1 MTHGPHEPH
10 DANPGEARAYTRR
23 AFLQNGALFASAALT
38 VPAFLQ
44 NAAFALPRAELGLSS
59 IPGVN
64 EDRILVVIQLSGGND
79 GLNTV
84 IPFRDDNYRRV
95 RPTIAVPGNEV
106 HQLSRNGAGNA
117 HDIGLHPA
125 LSKLRELYDEGLCSV
140 VQSVGYPNPNR
151 SHFASMDIWH
161 TADTNGTGDGW
172 IGKYIDSQ
180 CCGFGKGES
189 GTPEATATPPAS
201 PSPSAVEPPIA
212 LGRDIPL
219 ALQGRSTMPVSL
231 ESADAF
237 RWSGD
242 RIDALADAYQ
252 KILDGAPPPL
262 PEDDHAPASFL
273 LRTALDA
280 RVSSDTIRKAV
291 ATPSLAT
298 YPRTQLGNQ
307 MSMIGS
313 MIRAGM
319 KTRVYYVSLGGFD
332 THAGQGGAQGQ
343 HARLLAQ
350 LAEAVNAFYK
360 DLTAQGN
367 AGRVLSVCFSE
378 FGRRVGQ
385 NASGGTDHGTAA
397 PMFLFG
403 PMLNAG
409 VHGPNPNLRDLDA
422 GDLKHQID
430 FRQVYAEILDRWLAT
445 DSHTVLAGRYRHINL
460 LRKA

>member
-1 MTHGPHEPH
+1 MTHHT
-10 DANPGEARAYTRR
+10 NPGDAKAYTRR
-23 AFLQNGALFASAALT
+23 AFLHNGALFASAALT

-59 IPGVN
+59 IPGVD
-64 EDRILVVIQLSGGND
+64 EDRVLVVIQLSGGND

-95 RPTIAVPGNEV
+95 RPTIAIPSADV
-106 HQLSRNGAGNA
+106 HQLSRNA
-117 HDIGLHPA
+117 HDVGLHPA
-125 LSKLRELYDEGLCSV
+125 MTKLREMYDEGLCSV

-161 TADTNGTGDGW
+161 TAETTGTGDGW

-189 GTPEATATPPAS
+189 GTPETNAPAATK
-201 PSPSAVEPPIA
+201 VEPPIA
-212 LGRDIPL
+212 IGRDMPL
-219 ALQGRSTMPVSL
+219 ALQGRGTMPVSL
-231 ESADAF
+231 ESPDAF
-237 RWSGD
+237 RWTGD
-242 RIDALADAYQ
+242 RIDALADTYQ
-252 KILDGAPPPL
+252 QILDGSPL
-262 PEDDHAPASFL
+262 PEDDDHAPASFL

-291 ATPSLAT
+291 AVPSLAP

-307 MSMIGS
+307 MSMVGS

-319 KTRVYYVSLGGFD
+319 KTRVYYISLGGFD
-332 THAGQGGAQGQ
+332 THAGQGGSQGQ
-343 HARLLAQ
+343 HARLLTQ

-430 FRQVYAEILDRWLAT
+430 FRQVYAEVLDRWLAT
-445 DSHTVLAGRYRHINL
+445 DSNAVLGSQYRHLNL

>member
-1 MTHGPHEPH
+1 VTDQTHHT
-10 DANPGEARAYTRR
+10 NPGDAKAYTRR

-44 NAAFALPRAELGLSS
+44 NAAFALPRAEFGLSS

-64 EDRILVVIQLSGGND
+64 EDRVLVVIQLSGGND

-95 RPTIAVPGNEV
+95 RPTIAIPNADV

-117 HDIGLHPA
+117 HDVGLHPA
-125 LSKLRELYDEGLCSV
+125 LTKLREMYDEGLCSV

-189 GTPEATATPPAS
+189 GNAESTTAPTS
-201 PSPSAVEPPIA
+201 PITRVEPPIA
-212 LGRDIPL
+212 IGRDMPL
-219 ALQGRSTMPVSL
+219 ALQGRGMMPVSL
-231 ESADAF
+231 ESPDAF
-237 RWSGD
+237 RWAGD
-242 RIDALADAYQ
+242 RIDALAETYQ
-252 KILDGAPPPL
+252 KILDGSPL
-262 PEDDHAPASFL
+262 PDDDDHAPASFL

-291 ATPSLAT
+291 AVPSLAP

-332 THAGQGGAQGQ
+332 THAGQGGSQGQ
-343 HARLLAQ
+343 HARLLTQ
-350 LAEAVNAFYK
+350 LADAVNSFYK

-409 VHGPNPNLRDLDA
+409 VHGPNPNLRDLDS
-422 GDLKHQID
+422 GDLKYQID
-430 FRQVYAEILDRWLAT
+430 FRQVYAEVLDRWLAT
-445 DSHTVLAGRYRHINL
+445 DSNAVLGSQYRHLNL

>member
-1 MTHGPHEPH
+1 MTNRTDQTHHT
-10 DANPGEARAYTRR
+10 DPGEARAYTRR

-44 NAAFALPRAELGLSS
+44 SAAFALPRAEFGLSS
-59 IPGVN
+59 IPGVD
-64 EDRILVVIQLSGGND
+64 EGRVLVVIQLSGGND

-95 RPTIAVPGNEV
+95 RPTIAIPGNEA
-106 HQLSRNGAGNA
+106 HRLSRNGAGNA

-125 LSKLRELYDEGLCSV
+125 LTKLRELYDEGLCSV

-172 IGKYIDSQ
+172 IGRYIDSQ

-189 GTPEATATPPAS
+189 GTPEANAAPTT
-201 PSPSAVEPPIA
+201 AVEPPIA
-212 LGRDIPL
+212 LGRNIPL
-219 ALQGRSTMPVSL
+219 ALQGRSMMPVSL

-252 KILDGAPPPL
+252 KILDGTPPP
-262 PEDDHAPASFL
+262 EDEHAPASFL

-343 HARLLAQ
+343 HARLLTQ
-350 LAEAVNAFYK
+350 LAEAVNALYK

-378 FGRRVGQ
+378 FGRRVAQ

-409 VHGPNPNLRDLDA
+409 VHGPNPDLRDLDA
-422 GDLKHQID
+422 GDLRHRID
-430 FRQVYAEILDRWLAT
+430 FRQVYAEILDRWLST
-445 DSHTVLAGRYRHINL
+445 DSHAVLGDRYRHLNL
-460 LRKA
+460 LRRA